1 MDNIDIYRNSSI
13 IMLREVPRT
22 IWSWIVILIISFIF
36 FLSWSILFKYKKYLS
51 YESYVKNGNIEFYV
65 GKEFFSKTVTNEVI
79 INGDI
84 YKYTI
89 IALEPY
95 SYDMSEPN
103 YWKVTMELPIPKEWV
118 IENNRIILK
127 FLDEETTF
135 MKSIIKK
142 IKKGFE

>member
-13 IMLREVPRT
+13 ITLREVPF
-22 IWSWIVILIISFIF
+22 IIYSWIIILMISFIL
-36 FLSWSILFKYKKYLS
+36 FLSWSLLFKYKKYLS
-51 YESYVKNGNIEFYV
+51 YESYVKNGYVVFYV
-65 GKEFFSKTVTNEVI
+65 GQEFFTIFASKEVI
-79 INGDI
+79 IINNK

-95 SYDMSEPN
+95 SYNMSEPD
-103 YWKVTMELPIPKEWV
+103 YWKVTMELSIPKEWV
-118 IENNRIILK
+118 IENIRIILK

>member
-13 IMLREVPRT
+13 ITLREVPSV
-22 IWSWIVILIISFIF
+22 IYSWIIILIISFTL
-36 FLSWSILFKYKKYLS
+36 FLSCSLLFKYKKYLS
-51 YESYVKNGNIEFYV
+51 YESYVKNGYIEFYV
-65 GKEFFSKTVTNEVI
+65 GQEFFTKYASNEVI
-79 INGDI
+79 INDNK
-84 YKYTI
+84 YQYTI

-95 SYDMSEPN
+95 SYDMSEPD
-103 YWKVTMELPIPKEWV
+103 YWKVTMELSIPKEWI